1 MLYTVSAPC
10 SWQIL
15 HSQAI
20 YFRIKL
26 PLSMRAASRM
36 RRRDSGSSKSS
47 RRFGS
52 SKKDMGRNLCRPG
65 HLPQPLRRQPLRGL
79 ERLLPV
85 AQIGIAPDRRT
96 PPAENRWAVPWYS
109 ASGGSVT
116 GSPTS
121 TWMECPWL
129 ARISVRSSL
138 KAYRCLLSLLTIS
151 SRMSRLMGYFLP
163 MPAGSALTSAQ
174 PWASN

>member
-1 MLYTVSAPC
+1 MEPVSA
-10 SWQIL
+10 
-15 HSQAI
+15 
-20 YFRIKL
+20 R
-26 PLSMRAASRM
+26 
-36 RRRDSGSSKSS
+36 
-47 RRFGS
+47 
-52 SKKDMGRNLCRPG
+52 
-65 HLPQPLRRQPLRGL
+65 PQPLRRQPLRGL

-116 GSPTS
+116 VSPTS

-174 PWASN
+174 PWASNWVLMTSGLCRRIKLIFADLCKIRCCLSRAVSSK

>member
-1 MLYTVSAPC
+1 MEPVSA
-10 SWQIL
+10 
-15 HSQAI
+15 
-20 YFRIKL
+20 R
-26 PLSMRAASRM
+26 
-36 RRRDSGSSKSS
+36 
-47 RRFGS
+47 
-52 SKKDMGRNLCRPG
+52 
-65 HLPQPLRRQPLRGL
+65 PQPLRRQPLRGL

-109 ASGGSVT
+109 VSGGSVT

-174 PWASN
+174 PWASNWVLMTSGLCRRIKLIFADLCRSGVVSLVQCPPNDLSS